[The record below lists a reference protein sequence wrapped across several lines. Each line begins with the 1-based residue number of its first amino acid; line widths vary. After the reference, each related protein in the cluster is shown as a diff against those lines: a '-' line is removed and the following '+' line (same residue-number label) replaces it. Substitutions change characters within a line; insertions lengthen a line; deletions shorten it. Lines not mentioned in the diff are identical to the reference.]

1 MLRALG
7 LMAERPPC
15 LLPCY
20 VLPAPSLHPARQ
32 LQLFPT
38 SSKPLAGRT
47 NHVCKSNYLVTPSLL
62 CLRWPPD
69 ARGARQKLADG
80 RALTKLRWGWP
91 RPLPWTQRPAWI
103 PRSPSFAYWTINLHL
118 KINPWG
124 IPVLPAR
131 HPQAPKLHRT
141 ASSKGVG
148 SKPSLCCDLAQ
159 RLHAKA
165 PEYLSQDSLH
175 ELGQAAGT
183 TDMIGIGQNWAKI
196 SPHKSVHHSITQN
209 S

>member
-47 NHVCKSNYLVTPSLL
+47 TYVCKLNYLVTPSLL

-148 SKPSLCCDLAQ
+148 SKPSLCCDQ
-159 RLHAKA
+159 RSACT
-165 PEYLSQDSLH
+165 PRPQ
-175 ELGQAAGT
+175 
-183 TDMIGIGQNWAKI
+183 
-196 SPHKSVHHSITQN
+196 SICHRTAYTSWDRRREQQT
-209 S
+209 